1 MNIII
6 DDDLQNRITP
16 NGFTRFSTG
25 NDLIDF
31 IEGHPKFKVEN
42 ITFDNDLG
50 TGLPEG
56 YDIVKVLIENEW
68 QVENFNLHTANVVA
82 QRNMAQIL
90 QSAMRHEIIP
100 YAPISML
107 PLIEYAT
114 QF

>member
-6 DDDLQNRITP
+6 DDDLQNRHTP

-25 NDLIDF
+25 NDLINF
-31 IEGHPKFKVEN
+31 IQTNPKFHVDN

-56 YDIVKVLIENEW
+56 YDIVKVLIANEW
-68 QVENFNLHTANVVA
+68 QVKNFNLHTANVVA

-100 YAPISML
+100 QAPITML
-107 PLIEYAT
+107 PLLEYSK

>member
-31 IEGHPKFKVEN
+31 IESHPNFKVEN

-56 YDIVKVLIENEW
+56 YDIVKVLIANTW
-68 QVENFNLHTANVVA
+68 QVEHFNLHTANVVA

-90 QSAMRHEIIP
+90 QSAMRHKIIP
-100 YAPISML
+100 HAPISML
-107 PLIEYAT
+107 PLIEYST
-114 QF
+114 LF